1 MVQSKFNHFLD
12 RLVRPTIWL
21 MGRLWPTFQICGY
34 SGLALTVLLGTILV
48 TRTGL
53 SYWVMSGLILTAV
66 VTILATIVLTKILT
80 GAEQLTYHHHEI
92 AVLGSTSLLL
102 YVLGQ
107 PLLPYLDIVILGAGA
122 FLMCG
127 RVGCFMAGCCHG
139 QPHRW
144 GVCYRHE
151 HSAAG
156 IAPYLVGIR
165 LFPIQ
170 VAESLYVLSILLIG
184 IPMVWSGQ
192 AAGSTLAWTIVAYN
206 TGRFSFEFMRGDPG
220 RPYWLGFSEAQ
231 WTALLLTGG
240 VAGLELAG
248 LLPFSPWYLAVPLL
262 LASVMVLFS
271 RFIDPAG
278 IGERQLYHPT
288 HIAEVAGALE
298 RIKFAPHLAAIAVQ
312 ETSLGIRISAGSVK
326 VDDHQV
332 EHYTLSAHDGNLS
345 ARAAALLAKLVLAL
359 QTSSRGESA
368 FTSQLLEGSRGAYH
382 LLIQPARP
390 E

>member
-1 MVQSKFNHFLD
+1 MAQSKFNHFLD

-21 MGRLWPTFQICGY
+21 MGRFWPTFQISGY
-34 SGLALTVLLGTILV
+34 SGLALTVLLGIILV
-48 TRTGL
+48 THAGL
-53 SYWVMSGLILTAV
+53 SYWTMSGLILTAV
-66 VTILATIVLTKILT
+66 ATILAMIILTKLLT
-80 GAEQLTYHHHEI
+80 GAQQLTYHHYEI

-102 YVLGQ
+102 YLLDQ
-107 PLLPYLDIVILGAGA
+107 PLLTYLDIVILGAGA

-151 HSAAG
+151 HTAAG
-156 IAPYLVGIR
+156 IAPYLIGIR

-170 VAESLYVLSILLIG
+170 IVESLYVLSILLAG
-184 IPMVWSGQ
+184 IPLVWSAQ
-192 AAGSTLAWTIVAYN
+192 PAGSALAWYIMAYN
-206 TGRFSFEFMRGDPG
+206 AGRFSFEFVRGDPG

-248 LLPFSPWYLAVPLL
+248 IVPFSPWHMGVPLL
-262 LASVMVLFS
+262 LASLMILFS
-271 RFIDPAG
+271 RFCDPAG
-278 IGERQLYHPT
+278 VRQRQLYHPT

-298 RIKFAPHLAAIAVQ
+298 RIKLAPDLAAIAIE
-312 ETSLGIRISAGSVK
+312 ETSLGIRISAGSVE

-345 ARAAALLAKLVLAL
+345 AGAAALLAKLVLAL
-359 QTSSRGESA
+359 QARGRGGSA
-368 FTSQLLEGSRGAYH
+368 VTSQLLEGSRGAYH